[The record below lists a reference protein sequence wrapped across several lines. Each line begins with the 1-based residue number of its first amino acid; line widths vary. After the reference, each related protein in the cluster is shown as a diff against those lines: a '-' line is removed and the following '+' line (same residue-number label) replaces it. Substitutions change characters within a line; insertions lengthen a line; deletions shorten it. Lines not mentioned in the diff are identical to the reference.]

1 MVYDCFTFFNELD
14 LLEIRLNT
22 LKDVV
27 DRFVIAEA
35 TRTHAGRP
43 KELTFEKN
51 RKRFAEFSGKIVYV
65 VVDNLLPEN
74 EVLKDNYNLPWVNEN
89 RQRNALINGI
99 KDAHDDD
106 IVLLSDLDEIP
117 RPQSVV
123 KAARDLED
131 EASSVRLE
139 LISYNF
145 YINYKNYTCPKWLMG
160 TVAAKYGDLIGGKLL
175 SGVKYDRYTQRSENQ
190 GVALHKLR
198 FVNPDIVLHNAGW
211 HFSFLGGIDAIQ
223 KKLAAFSHSEFANVP
238 REMLEARMRKGCDLF
253 GRNGKFFGVPMD
265 ASFPVFVIENQMRFR
280 ELIFPVDEEY
290 MRRTKLARMA
300 AMARG
305 ALYRLVVMMIPNRF
319 ALVLVKARDSVMKK
333 LGRI

>member
-1 MVYDCFTFFNELD
+1 MVYDCFTLFNELD

-35 TRTHAGRP
+35 TRTFTGKP
-43 KELTFEKN
+43 KGLVFGKSHE
-51 RKRFAEFSGKIVYV
+51 RFAAFSDKIDYV

-74 EVLKDNYNLPWVNEN
+74 EVLKDTYNLPWVNES
-89 RQRNALINGI
+89 RQRNALIKGI

-123 KAARDLED
+123 KAKKDLED
-131 EASSVRLE
+131 GASSVRLE

-145 YINYKNYTCPKWLMG
+145 YINYENCTCPKWLMG
-160 TVAAKYGDLIGGKLL
+160 TVATKYGDLVSGELL
-175 SGVKYDRYTQRSENQ
+175 SGVKYDRYTQKSENQ

-198 FVNPDIVLHNAGW
+198 FVNPDIVLRNAGW
-211 HFSFLGGIDAIQ
+211 HFSFLGGIDVIQ

-238 REMLEARMRKGCDLF
+238 REMLEARLRKGCDLF
-253 GRNGKFFGVPMD
+253 GRNGKFFGVPID
-265 ASFPVFVIENQMRFR
+265 SSFPEFVVENQMRFH
-280 ELIFPVDEEY
+280 ELIFPVDEGY
-290 MRRTKLARMA
+290 MRRTKFARTA
-300 AMARG
+300 AKVRG
-305 ALYRLVVMMIPNRF
+305 ALYRLVVMMIPNRLAF
-319 ALVLVKARDSVMKK
+319 ALVRIRDSFMKK